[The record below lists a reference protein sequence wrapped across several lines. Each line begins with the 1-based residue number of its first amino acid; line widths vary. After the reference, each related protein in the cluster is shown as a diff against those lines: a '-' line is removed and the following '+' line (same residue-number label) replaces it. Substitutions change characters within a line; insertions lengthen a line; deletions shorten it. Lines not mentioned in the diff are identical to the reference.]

1 MFLST
6 TGSADK
12 PLYERNKDYTIDY
25 AKGTIIRTPF
35 GTIRDVETINVE
47 YSYFP
52 GPITISSENPFCL
65 DIYNSSPHAATKV
78 LYAIPTFG
86 WECKH
91 EVEGKKSRGKVVVYK
106 FI

>member
-6 TGSADK
+6 TVSADK

-35 GTIRDVETINVE
+35 GTIRDMRQLMLNIL
-47 YSYFP
+47 
-52 GPITISSENPFCL
+52 ISLVQSQYLLRTPFCL
-65 DIYNSSPHAATKV
+65 DIYNSSPHAAKKV